1 MLPSAAELEY
11 FLEVSNTL
19 NLSRAS
25 ERLGISQPSLSLA
38 VKRLEQS
45 VGTELFIRHKHG
57 VTLTQA
63 GKQLLL
69 QARQLLQHWDDTKS
83 KALASHQ
90 KVQGYFTLGC
100 HSTIA
105 IYMVSGFL
113 ADLLEKYSKLEIH
126 LKHDISRKIT
136 EQVINLSIDIGIVV
150 NPFKH
155 PDLIIRKICEDEVT
169 FWVGEGTR
177 EIQDIHSEKAIILC
191 EPELTQTQTLLK
203 KEKKAGIPTDRVM
216 TMNSLEVVANLK
228 ANGCGIGI
236 LPTRVAKSMYPG
248 KLKCIPNAP
257 VYSDEICLIYRN
269 ENRNIQA
276 IQTIGS
282 VIKDF
287 FRPDGMVNSDN

>member
-11 FLEVSNTL
+11 FIEVSNTL

-25 ERLGISQPSLSLA
+25 ERLGVSQPSLSLA

-45 VGTELFIRHKHG
+45 VGTALFIRHKHG

-63 GKQLLL
+63 GKQLVLH
-69 QARQLLQHWDDTKS
+69 AKQLLQYWENSKS
-83 KALASHQ
+83 QALASQ
-90 KVQGYFTLGC
+90 QEVRGYFTLGC

-113 ADLLEKYSKLEIH
+113 ADLLERHPKLEVH
-126 LKHDISRKIT
+126 LKHDISRRIT

-155 PDLIIRKICEDEVT
+155 PDLIIRKLCDDEVT

-177 EIQDIHSEKAIILC
+177 EIQDIHSKQAIILC
-191 EPELTQTQTLLK
+191 EPDMTQTQPLLK
-203 KEKKAGIPTDRVM
+203 KSKQAGVISERII
-216 TMNSLEVVANLK
+216 TMNSLEVVASLT

-236 LPTRVAKSMYPG
+236 LPTRVANAMYPD
-248 KLKCIPNAP
+248 KLKRVSKAP
-257 VYSDEICLIYRN
+257 VYSDEVCLIYRN
-269 ENRNIQA
+269 ENRNVQA
-276 IQTIGS
+276 IQTIANS
-282 VIKDF
+282 IKNF
-287 FRPDGMVNSDN
+287 L

>member
-45 VGTELFIRHKHG
+45 VGTPLFVRHKHG

-63 GKQLLL
+63 GKQLVLH
-69 QARQLLQHWDDTKS
+69 ARQLLQYWENTKS
-83 KALASHQ
+83 RALASQ
-90 KVQGYFTLGC
+90 QEVQGYFTLGC

-113 ADLLEKYSKLEIH
+113 ADLLENHPKLEIH
-126 LKHDISRKIT
+126 LKHDISRRIT
-136 EQVINLSIDIGIVV
+136 EQVINLSIDVGIVV

-155 PDLIIRKICEDEVT
+155 PDLIIRKLCDDEIT

-177 EIQDIHSEKAIILC
+177 EIQNIHSKQAIILC
-191 EPELTQTQTLLK
+191 DPDLTQTQSLLK
-203 KEKKAGIPTDRVM
+203 KCKKYGIISERIM
-216 TMNSLEVVANLK
+216 TMNSLEVVANLT

-236 LPTRVAKSMYPG
+236 LPTRVAKAMYSG
-248 KLKCIPNAP
+248 KLKRVSKAP
-257 VYSDEICLIYRN
+257 VYSDEVCLVYRN
-269 ENRNIQA
+269 ENRNVQA
-276 IQTIGS
+276 IQTI
-282 VIKDF
+282 VNIIKDF
-287 FRPDGMVNSDN
+287 FKNRL

>member
-11 FLEVSNTL
+11 FLEVANTL

-45 VGTELFIRHKHG
+45 VGTQLFVRHKHG

-69 QARQLLQHWDDTKS
+69 HTRQLLQDWEHTRS
-83 KALASHQ
+83 QALASQ
-90 KVQGYFTLGC
+90 QEVQGYFTLGC

-113 ADLLEKYSKLEIH
+113 ADLLEKHPKLEIH
-126 LKHDISRKIT
+126 LQHDISRKIT

-155 PDLIIRKICEDEVT
+155 PDLIIRKLCDDEVT
-169 FWVGEGTR
+169 FWVGNGAR
-177 EIQDIHSEKAIILC
+177 KIQDIHSTQAIILC
-191 EPELTQTQTLLK
+191 EPDLTQTQSLLK
-203 KEKKAGIPTDRVM
+203 KCKKTGIISERIM
-216 TMNSLEVVANLK
+216 TMNSLEVVANLT

-236 LPTRVAKSMYPG
+236 LPTRVAKSMYPE
-248 KLKCIPNAP
+248 KLKRVPKAP
-257 VYSDEICLIYRN
+257 VYSDEVCLIYRN
-269 ENRNIQA
+269 ENRNVQA
-276 IQTIGS
+276 IQTIVN

-287 FRPDGMVNSDN
+287 FKHRS

>member
-1 MLPSAAELEY
+1 MLTSAAELEY
-11 FLEVSNTL
+11 FLDVSNTL

-45 VGTELFIRHKHG
+45 VGTPLFVRHKHG

-63 GKQLLL
+63 GNQLVLH
-69 QARQLLQHWDDTKS
+69 ARQLLQYWENTKS
-83 KALASHQ
+83 QALASQ
-90 KVQGYFTLGC
+90 LGVQGYFTLGC

-113 ADLLEKYSKLEIH
+113 ADLLENHPKLEIH
-126 LKHDISRKIT
+126 LTHDISRKIT

-169 FWVGEGTR
+169 FWVGVGTR

-203 KEKKAGIPTDRVM
+203 RVKKAGIPTDRVM
-216 TMNSLEVVANLK
+216 TMNSLEVVANLT

-236 LPTRVAKSMYPG
+236 LPTRVAKSMYHD
-248 KLKCIPNAP
+248 KLKRVPKTP
-257 VYSDEICLIYRN
+257 VYSDEVCLVYRN
-269 ENRNIQA
+269 ENRNVQA
-276 IQTIGS
+276 IQTI
-282 VIKDF
+282 VNIIKDF
-287 FRPDGMVNSDN
+287 FKN

>member
-11 FLEVSNTL
+11 FLEVSSTL

-38 VKRLEQS
+38 IKRLEQS

-155 PDLIIRKICEDEVT
+155 PDLIIRKICDDEVT

-177 EIQDIHSEKAIILC
+177 KIQNIDSTEAIILC
-191 EPELTQTQTLLK
+191 EPDLTQTQTLLK
-203 KEKKAGIPTDRVM
+203 IIKKTGVATNRIM
-216 TMNSLEVVANLK
+216 TMNSLEV
-228 ANGCGIGI
+228 
-236 LPTRVAKSMYPG
+236 
-248 KLKCIPNAP
+248 
-257 VYSDEICLIYRN
+257 
-269 ENRNIQA
+269 
-276 IQTIGS
+276 
-282 VIKDF
+282 
-287 FRPDGMVNSDN
+287 